1 MEDPPTASPVF
12 PTLPAV
18 DARRRTSRTIL
29 ASWCAGSGPAFR
41 GFLYIICLL
50 FPLQAAADSKESVL
64 MTVRQVL
71 LDPTNNT
78 PVVVLAGAGKLL
90 PIWIGSA
97 EASSIARALEG
108 QPMSRPN
115 THDLIRNL
123 LEALGAKPERVTI
136 TELRDSTY
144 FAVITVRRG
153 RRRISID
160 SRPSDAIAVALRTGA
175 PIYTTRE
182 VLRRGAQLEDPARQR
197 REGVTRIMGMH
208 LQDLTAELGEL
219 FSAESGEG
227 VLIAHVETGS
237 PASAHGFRRGDV
249 IVRVNGRRVRNTH
262 ELKEILRTRPRKR
275 RLTVRIQRDGGPVTI
290 VMSPPS

>member
-1 MEDPPTASPVF
+1 MENPPEASPVF

-18 DARRRTSRTIL
+18 NARRRTSRTIL
-29 ASWCAGSGPAFR
+29 ASPCAGGGPALR
-41 GFLYIICLL
+41 GLLCIICLL
-50 FPLQAAADSKESVL
+50 FPLQALADSKESVL
-64 MTVRQVL
+64 MTVRKVL
-71 LDPTNNT
+71 MDPTNNT
-78 PVVVLAGAGKLL
+78 PVVILAGAGKLL
-90 PIWIGSA
+90 PIWIGTA

-123 LEALGAKPERVTI
+123 LDELGAKPERVTI

-153 RRRISID
+153 RRRIPID

-175 PIYTTRE
+175 PIYATPE
-182 VLRRGAQLEDPARQR
+182 VLRQSVQLDDPALR
-197 REGVTRIMGMH
+197 REEGVTRILGMH
-208 LQDLTAELGEL
+208 VQDLTAELGEL
-219 FSAESGEG
+219 FSARPGQG
-227 VLIAHVETGS
+227 VLVAHVEHGS
-237 PASAHGFRRGDV
+237 PASAYGFRRGDV
-249 IVRVNGRRVRNTH
+249 IVRVDGKRVRNTQ
-262 ELKEILRTRPRKR
+262 ELKENLPSRPRKR